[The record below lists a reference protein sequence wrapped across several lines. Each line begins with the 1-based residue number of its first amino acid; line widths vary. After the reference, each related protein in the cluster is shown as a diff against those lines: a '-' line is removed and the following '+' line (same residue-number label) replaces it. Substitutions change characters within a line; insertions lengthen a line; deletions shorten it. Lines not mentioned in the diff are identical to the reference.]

1 VDFDELPRI
10 YFHSLILKTRKGKNK
25 MENLLKDEL
34 SRRGFITGMAKSCL
48 GVSAI
53 LGAEDLLAYEIPG
66 KTASARHVIF
76 LYMAGGMTHIDT
88 FDPKP
93 ENKDVM
99 GETTAINTSADGI
112 QLGNWLPNTA
122 KQMHNAA
129 LIRSLTSNQGAHQ
142 QANYLLHTSYQRRG
156 TIKHPTLGSWV
167 SRLSGKLNRTL
178 PAHVRINGGSDVLGA
193 GFLESKH
200 GPLPLGNP
208 SSGIQ
213 NVKAAGY
220 LEQSLYTQRLHTAQ
234 EFNKMFLNEYSQK
247 QVRAYTDLYNDAVKL
262 MSSKDLEAFDLT
274 KETEATRELYGENNF
289 GQGCLLAR
297 RLVETGVRF
306 VEVQL
311 GGWDMHNGVFDG
323 MATRGATLDQGLS
336 ALLSDLERTGK
347 IDDTMVVVA
356 SEFGRTPEV
365 KAGRIGRDHHPT
377 AFSAMLAGG
386 GIKGGTVYGKS
397 DERAHYVEEE
407 GSSVED
413 LNATIAHALGL
424 KLEEIHYSPSGRPFK
439 VAHDGK
445 VLTKLLV

>member
-1 VDFDELPRI
+1 MK
-10 YFHSLILKTRKGKNK
+10 H
-25 MENLLKDEL
+25 LLTDEL
-34 SRRGFITGMAKSCL
+34 SRRTFINGIAKSCL

-53 LGAEDLLAYEIPG
+53 LGASDLLALESPSVVP
-66 KTASARHVIF
+66 TARHVIF
-76 LYMAGGMTHIDT
+76 LYMSGGMTHIDT

-93 ENKDVM
+93 ENKEVM
-99 GETTAINTSADGI
+99 GETTAIATSADGI
-112 QLGNWLPNTA
+112 QIGHWLPETA
-122 KQMHNAA
+122 KQMHNAS

-167 SRLSGKLNRTL
+167 SRLSGKLNKTL
-178 PAHVRINGGSDVLGA
+178 PANVRINGGSGVMGA

-213 NVKAAGY
+213 NAKAAKY
-220 LEQSLYTQRLHTAQ
+220 LDETMYDGRLKTAS
-234 EFNKMFLNEYSQK
+234 ELNKMFLNEYSQK

-262 MSSKDLEAFDLT
+262 MSSEDLKAFDLQA
-274 KETEATRELYGENNF
+274 ESQATRDMYGENNF

-311 GGWDMHNGVFDG
+311 GGWDMHNGVFDA
-323 MATRGATLDQGLS
+323 MADKGAILDQGLS
-336 ALLSDLERTGK
+336 ALLQDLERTGK
-347 IDDTMVVVA
+347 LSETMVVVA
-356 SEFGRTPEV
+356 SEFGRSPEV

-377 AFSAMLAGG
+377 AFSAFLAGG
-386 GIKGGTVYGKS
+386 GIKGGSVYGVS
-397 DERAHYVEEE
+397 DKRAHYVEEE

-445 VLTKLLV
+445 VLHKILA

>member
-1 VDFDELPRI
+1 MDSYELPRI
-10 YFHSLILKTRKGKNK
+10 YFHTLILKTRKGKNK

>member
-1 VDFDELPRI
+1 
-10 YFHSLILKTRKGKNK
+10 
-25 MENLLKDEL
+25 MEHLLTDEL
-34 SRRGFITGMAKSCL
+34 SRRKFIKGMAKTCL

-53 LGAEDLLAYEIPG
+53 MGAGDLTAYEIPG
-66 KTASARHVIF
+66 KPASARHVIF
-76 LYMAGGMTHIDT
+76 LYMSGGMTHIDT

-93 ENKDVM
+93 ENAEVM
-99 GETTAINTSADGI
+99 GETNAIATSADGI
-112 QLGNWLPNTA
+112 QIGHWLPETA
-122 KQMHNAA
+122 KQMHNAS

-167 SRLSGKLNRTL
+167 SRLSGKLNKTL
-178 PAHVRINGGSDVLGA
+178 PAQVRINGGSDVLGA

-213 NVKAAGY
+213 NSKAAKY
-220 LEQSLYTQRLHTAQ
+220 LDETMYDGRLKTAQ
-234 EFNKMFLNEYSQK
+234 EFNKMFLGEYSQK

-274 KETEATRELYGENNF
+274 KETQETRDMYGDDNF

-297 RLVETGVRF
+297 RLVDTGVRF

-311 GGWDMHNGVFDG
+311 GGWDMHNDVFG
-323 MATRGATLDQGLS
+323 NMETRGATLDQGLS
-336 ALLSDLERTGK
+336 ALLKDLERTGK
-347 IDDTMVVVA
+347 LSNTMVVVA
-356 SEFGRTPEV
+356 SEFGRSPEV

-377 AFSAMLAGG
+377 AFSAFLAGG
-386 GIKGGTVYGKS
+386 GIKGGTVYGVS
-397 DERAHYVEEE
+397 DKRAHYVEEE
-407 GSSVED
+407 GASVED

-445 VLTKLLV
+445 VLNKILA

>member
-1 VDFDELPRI
+1 MD
-10 YFHSLILKTRKGKNK
+10 Y
-25 MENLLKDEL
+25 LLKDEL
-34 SRRGFITGMAKSCL
+34 SRRHFITGMAKTCL
-48 GVSAI
+48 GVSTI
-53 LGAEDLLAYEIPG
+53 MGAKELVAFETPSKIA
-66 KTASARHVIF
+66 TARHVIF
-76 LYMAGGMTHIDT
+76 LYMAGGMTHVDT

-99 GETTAINTSADGI
+99 GETTAISTSADGI

-156 TIKHPTLGSWV
+156 TINHPTLGSWV

-208 SSGIQ
+208 GSGIQ
-213 NVKAAGY
+213 NSKAASY
-220 LEQSLYTQRLHTAQ
+220 LEKNMYDGRLATAQ
-234 EFNKMFLNEYSQK
+234 EFNKMFLAEYSQK

-262 MSSKDLEAFDLT
+262 MSSSDLEAFDLT
-274 KETEATRELYGENNF
+274 KETEATRELYGDNNF

-297 RLVETGVRF
+297 RLIDTGVRF

-311 GGWDMHNGVFDG
+311 GGWDMHNDVFGG

-336 ALLSDLERTGK
+336 ALLADLERTGK
-347 IDDTMVVVA
+347 LKETMVVVA

-365 KAGRIGRDHHPT
+365 KAGRVGRDHHPT
-377 AFSAMLAGG
+377 AFSALVAGG
-386 GIKGGTVYGKS
+386 GIKGGTVYGVS

-407 GSSVED
+407 GASVED

-445 VLTKLLV
+445 ILNKILA

>member
-1 VDFDELPRI
+1 MK
-10 YFHSLILKTRKGKNK
+10 H
-25 MENLLKDEL
+25 LLTDEL
-34 SRRGFITGMAKSCL
+34 SRRTFINGIAKSCL

-53 LGAEDLLAYEIPG
+53 LGASDLLALESPSVVP
-66 KTASARHVIF
+66 TARHVIF
-76 LYMAGGMTHIDT
+76 LYMSGGMTHIDT

-93 ENKDVM
+93 ENKEVM
-99 GETTAINTSADGI
+99 GETTAIATSADGI
-112 QLGNWLPNTA
+112 QLGHWLPETA
-122 KQMHNAA
+122 KQMHNAS

-167 SRLSGKLNRTL
+167 SRLSGKLNKTL
-178 PAHVRINGGSDVLGA
+178 PANVRINGGSGVMGA

-213 NVKAAGY
+213 NAKAAKY
-220 LEQSLYTQRLHTAQ
+220 LDETMYDGRLKTAS
-234 EFNKMFLNEYSQK
+234 ELNKMFLNEYSQK

-262 MSSKDLEAFDLT
+262 MSSEDLKAFDLQA
-274 KETEATRELYGENNF
+274 ESQATRDMYGENNF

-311 GGWDMHNGVFDG
+311 GGWDMHNGVFDA
-323 MATRGATLDQGLS
+323 MADKGAILDQGLS
-336 ALLSDLERTGK
+336 ALLQDLERTGK
-347 IDDTMVVVA
+347 LSETMVVVA
-356 SEFGRTPEV
+356 SEFGRSPEV

-377 AFSAMLAGG
+377 AFSAFLAGG
-386 GIKGGTVYGKS
+386 GIKGGSVYGVS
-397 DERAHYVEEE
+397 DKRAHYVEEE

-445 VLTKLLV
+445 VLHKILA

>member
-1 VDFDELPRI
+1 MD
-10 YFHSLILKTRKGKNK
+10 Y
-25 MENLLKDEL
+25 LLKDEL
-34 SRRGFITGMAKSCL
+34 SRRHFITGMAKTCL
-48 GVSAI
+48 GVSTI
-53 LGAEDLLAYEIPG
+53 MGAKDLVAFETPSKIA
-66 KTASARHVIF
+66 TARHVIF
-76 LYMAGGMTHIDT
+76 LYMAGGMTHVDT

-156 TIKHPTLGSWV
+156 TINHPTLGSWV

-213 NVKAAGY
+213 NSKAASY
-220 LEQSLYTQRLHTAQ
+220 LEKNMYDGRLATAQ
-234 EFNKMFLNEYSQK
+234 EFNKMFLAEYSQK

-262 MSSKDLEAFDLT
+262 MSSSDLEAFDLT
-274 KETEATRELYGENNF
+274 KETEATRELYGDNNF

-297 RLVETGVRF
+297 RLIDTGVRF

-311 GGWDMHNGVFDG
+311 GGWDMHNDVFGG

-336 ALLSDLERTGK
+336 ALLADLERTGK
-347 IDDTMVVVA
+347 LKETMVVVA

-365 KAGRIGRDHHPT
+365 KAGRVGRDHHPT
-377 AFSAMLAGG
+377 AFSALVAGG
-386 GIKGGTVYGKS
+386 GIKGGTVYGVS

-407 GSSVED
+407 GASVED

-445 VLTKLLV
+445 ILNKILA

>member
-1 VDFDELPRI
+1 
-10 YFHSLILKTRKGKNK
+10 
-25 MENLLKDEL
+25 MEHLLTDEL
-34 SRRGFITGMAKSCL
+34 SRRKFIKGMAKTCL

-53 LGAEDLLAYEIPG
+53 MGAGDLTAYEIPG
-66 KTASARHVIF
+66 KPASARHVIF
-76 LYMAGGMTHIDT
+76 LYMSGGMTHIDT

-93 ENKDVM
+93 ENAEVM
-99 GETTAINTSADGI
+99 GETNAIATSADGI
-112 QLGNWLPNTA
+112 QIGHWLPETA
-122 KQMHNAA
+122 KQMHNAS

-167 SRLSGKLNRTL
+167 SRLSGKLNKTL
-178 PAHVRINGGSDVLGA
+178 PAQVRINGGSDVLGA

-213 NVKAAGY
+213 NSKAAKY
-220 LEQSLYTQRLHTAQ
+220 LDETMYDGRLKTAQ
-234 EFNKMFLNEYSQK
+234 EFNKMFLGEYSQK

-274 KETEATRELYGENNF
+274 KETQETRDMYGDDNF

-297 RLVETGVRF
+297 RLVDTGVRF

-311 GGWDMHNGVFDG
+311 GGWDMHNDVFG
-323 MATRGATLDQGLS
+323 NMETRGATLDRGLS
-336 ALLSDLERTGK
+336 ALLKDLERTGK
-347 IDDTMVVVA
+347 LSNTMVVVA
-356 SEFGRTPEV
+356 SEFGRSPEV

-377 AFSAMLAGG
+377 AFSAFLAGG
-386 GIKGGTVYGKS
+386 GIKGGTVYGVS
-397 DERAHYVEEE
+397 DKRAHYVEEE
-407 GSSVED
+407 GASVED

-445 VLTKLLV
+445 ILNKILA

>member
-1 VDFDELPRI
+1 
-10 YFHSLILKTRKGKNK
+10 
-25 MENLLKDEL
+25 MEHLLTDEL
-34 SRRGFITGMAKSCL
+34 SRRKFIKGMAKTCL

-53 LGAEDLLAYEIPG
+53 MGAEDLIAYETPG
-66 KTASARHVIF
+66 KPASARHVIF
-76 LYMAGGMTHIDT
+76 LYMSGGMTHIDT

-93 ENKDVM
+93 ENADVM
-99 GETTAINTSADGI
+99 GETNAIATSADGI
-112 QLGNWLPNTA
+112 QIGHWLPETA
-122 KQMHNAA
+122 KQMHNAS

-167 SRLSGKLNRTL
+167 SRLSGKLNKTL
-178 PAHVRINGGSDVLGA
+178 PAQVRINGGSDVLGA

-213 NVKAAGY
+213 NSKAAKY
-220 LEQSLYTQRLHTAQ
+220 LDETMYDGRLKTAQ
-234 EFNKMFLNEYSQK
+234 EFNKMFLGEYSQK

-274 KETEATRELYGENNF
+274 KETEATREMYGDDNF

-297 RLVETGVRF
+297 RLVDTGVRF

-311 GGWDMHNGVFDG
+311 GGWDMHNDVFG
-323 MATRGATLDQGLS
+323 NMETRGATLDRGLS
-336 ALLSDLERTGK
+336 ALLKDLERTGK
-347 IDDTMVVVA
+347 LSNTMVVVA
-356 SEFGRTPEV
+356 SEFGRSPEV

-377 AFSAMLAGG
+377 AFSAFLAGG
-386 GIKGGTVYGKS
+386 GIKGGTVYGVS

-407 GSSVED
+407 GASVED

-445 VLTKLLV
+445 ILNKILA

>member
-1 VDFDELPRI
+1 
-10 YFHSLILKTRKGKNK
+10 

-234 EFNKMFLNEYSQK
+234 EFNKMFLGEYSQK

-386 GIKGGTVYGKS
+386 GIKGGTVYGLS

-445 VLTKLLV
+445 VLNKILV

>member
-1 VDFDELPRI
+1 MK
-10 YFHSLILKTRKGKNK
+10 H
-25 MENLLKDEL
+25 LLTDEL
-34 SRRGFITGMAKSCL
+34 SRRTFINGIAKSCL

-53 LGAEDLLAYEIPG
+53 LGASDLLALESPSVVP
-66 KTASARHVIF
+66 TARHVIF
-76 LYMAGGMTHIDT
+76 LYMSGGMTHIDT

-93 ENKDVM
+93 ENKEVM
-99 GETTAINTSADGI
+99 GETTAIATSADGI
-112 QLGNWLPNTA
+112 QIGHWLPETA
-122 KQMHNAA
+122 KQMHNAS

-167 SRLSGKLNRTL
+167 SRLSGKLNKTL
-178 PAHVRINGGSDVLGA
+178 PANVRINGGSGVMGA

-213 NVKAAGY
+213 NAKAAEY
-220 LEQSLYTQRLHTAQ
+220 LDETMYDGRLKTAS
-234 EFNKMFLNEYSQK
+234 ELNKMFLNEYSQK

-262 MSSKDLEAFDLT
+262 MSSEDLKAFDLQA
-274 KETEATRELYGENNF
+274 ESQATRDMYGENNF

-311 GGWDMHNGVFDG
+311 GGWDMHNGVFDA
-323 MATRGATLDQGLS
+323 MADKGAILDQGLS
-336 ALLSDLERTGK
+336 ALLQDLERTGK
-347 IDDTMVVVA
+347 LGETMVVVA
-356 SEFGRTPEV
+356 SEFGRSPEV

-377 AFSAMLAGG
+377 AFSAFLAGG
-386 GIKGGTVYGKS
+386 GIKGGSVYGVS
-397 DERAHYVEEE
+397 DKRAHYVEEE

-445 VLTKLLV
+445 VLHKILA